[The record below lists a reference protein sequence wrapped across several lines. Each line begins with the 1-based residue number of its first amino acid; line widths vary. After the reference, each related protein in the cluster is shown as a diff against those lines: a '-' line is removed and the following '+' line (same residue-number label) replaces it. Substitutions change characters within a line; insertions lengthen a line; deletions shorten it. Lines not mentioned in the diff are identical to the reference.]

1 MKTRVAIL
9 GASGYTGGEL
19 IRWLAH
25 HPHVELV
32 ALAAESNAGKT
43 VASVWPQYA
52 RLNLPDLVNLDAI
65 DYTNIDL
72 VFCGLPHGTT
82 QAVIAK
88 LPTHLK
94 IIDLSADFRLR
105 DANEYAKWY
114 GHPHQAL
121 NLQQDAVYGLTEFAR
136 DKVKTARLIANPGCY
151 PTASLLPLLPLL
163 EQQIINT
170 DNIIIDA
177 KSGVS
182 GAGRSA
188 KQNLLFTEVAE
199 GFYPYGIANHRH
211 APEIEQELAVAA
223 NVAVTVTFTPH
234 LVPIKRGMCA
244 TIYVQ
249 LQNGQTAEVA
259 HAALSARYANEAFV
273 QVLQLGETARTQNVA
288 GTNHCQISV
297 HADRVAGRLILV
309 SVIDNLSKGASSQA
323 IQNMN
328 VMLGLPE
335 ITGLQQEAYV

>member
-1 MKTRVAIL
+1 MKTRIAIL

-19 IRWLAH
+19 IRWLAL
-25 HPHVELV
+25 HPNVQLV
-32 ALAAESNAGKT
+32 ALAADSNAGKS
-43 VASVWPQYA
+43 VATVWPQYA
-52 RLNLPDLVNLDAI
+52 HLGLPDLVKATGI
-65 DYTNIDL
+65 DWAGVDL
-72 VFCGLPHGTT
+72 VFCALPHGTT
-82 QAVIAK
+82 QTVIAA

-105 DANEYAKWY
+105 NTNEYAAWY

-121 NLQQDAVYGLTEFAR
+121 HLQGGAVYGLTEFAR
-136 DKVKTARLIANPGCY
+136 DAVKTARLIANPGCY

-163 EQQIINT
+163 ASKIIAPE
-170 DNIIIDA
+170 NIIIDA

-182 GAGRSA
+182 GAGRAA

-199 GFYPYGIANHRH
+199 GFYPYGVAHHRH
-211 APEIEQELAVAA
+211 APEIEQELSAVAGQGIQ
-223 NVAVTVTFTPH
+223 VTFTPH

-244 TIYVQ
+244 TIYAQ
-249 LQNGQTAEVA
+249 LANGQTADAA
-259 HAALSARYANEAFV
+259 HAALATRYEAEAFV
-273 QVLQLGETARTQNVA
+273 QVLPLGETARTQNVY

-297 HADRVAGRLILV
+297 HADRVARRLIIV
-309 SVIDNLSKGASSQA
+309 SVIDNLGKGASSQA

-335 ITGLQQEAYV
+335 TTGLQQVALV